1 MSNKIAFPMY
11 DLHRPDSEALIQAV
25 QDLLAARGVAVTPV
39 WPQED
44 LLSHWQDDEL
54 LLSQACGYPLVTQL
68 KEVQTVGCF
77 HYSAPGCE
85 GIRYRSLLVVRQ
97 RDRHKTLADFRG
109 SRAVCNAPD
118 SQSGYNVFMQMV
130 APLAQQGIFFNE
142 VIFSGSHRQSL
153 VEIGEGRAD
162 IAAID
167 CVTFALLQRHA
178 PMLVADLAVIGES
191 PAAPGLPLITP
202 RNTPPSRVALLRD
215 ALRQLVS
222 DPAYRTLCTAL
233 LISGFS
239 EVSRQDYASLLP
251 GDYPQP

>member
-11 DLHRPDSEALIQAV
+11 DLHRPDSEALIRALS
-25 QDLLAARGVAVTPV
+25 DLLAARGVAVTPV
-39 WPQED
+39 WPDKD
-44 LLSHWQDDEL
+44 LLTHWQDDDL
-54 LLSQACGYPLVTQL
+54 LLSQACGYPLVTRL
-68 KEVQTVGCF
+68 PEVQTVGCF

-97 RDRHKTLADFRG
+97 SDRHKTLADFRG

-118 SQSGYNVFMQMV
+118 SQSGYNVFMQTI
-130 APLAQQGIFFNE
+130 APLAQHGTFFRDI
-142 VIFSGSHRQSL
+142 IFSGSHRQSL

-178 PMLVADLAVIGES
+178 PLLIANLAVIGKT
-191 PAAPGLPLITP
+191 PAAPGLPLITAE
-202 RNTPPSRVALLRD
+202 RTPPALLALLRD

-222 DPAYRTLCTAL
+222 DPAYRMLCAAL
-233 LISGFS
+233 LIRDFS
-239 EVSRQDYASLLP
+239 DVSRADYASILT
-251 GDYPQP
+251 

>member
-1 MSNKIAFPMY
+1 MSSKIAFPMY
-11 DLHRPDSEALIQAV
+11 NLYRPDSEALIQAE
-25 QDLLAARGVAVTPV
+25 QALLAARGVAVTPV
-39 WPQED
+39 WPEED
-44 LLSHWQDDEL
+44 LLTHWQSDDL
-54 LLSQACGYPLVTQL
+54 LLSQACGYPLVTRL
-68 KEVQTVGCF
+68 PEVQTVGCF

-85 GIRYRSLLVVRQ
+85 GIRYRSLLVARQ
-97 RDRHKTLADFRG
+97 RDRDKTLADFRG

-130 APLAQQGIFFNE
+130 APLAPHGTFFRD

-153 VEIGEGRAD
+153 VAIGEGRAD

-178 PMLVADLAVIGES
+178 PHLISNLAVIGAS
-191 PAAPGLPLITP
+191 PAAPGLPLITA
-202 RNTPPSRVALLRD
+202 RNTPPSRIALLRD

-222 DPAYRTLCTAL
+222 DPAYRTLCAAL
-233 LISGFS
+233 FISGFS
-239 EVSRQDYASLLP
+239 DVSRQDYASLLT

>member
-1 MSNKIAFPMY
+1 MSSKIAFPMY
-11 DLHRPDSEALIQAV
+11 DLYRPDSEALIQAV

-44 LLSHWQDDEL
+44 LLTHWQSDEL
-54 LLSQACGYPLVTQL
+54 LLSQACGYPLVTRL
-68 KEVQTVGCF
+68 TEVQTVGCF

-97 RDRHKTLADFRG
+97 SDRDKTLADFRG

-130 APLAQQGIFFNE
+130 GPLAQSGNFFND

-178 PMLVADLAVIGES
+178 PQLISELAVIGAS
-191 PAAPGLPLITP
+191 PAAPGLPLITA
-202 RNTPPSRVALLRD
+202 RNTPPSRIALLRD

-222 DPAYRTLCTAL
+222 DPTYRTLCAAL
-233 LISGFS
+233 FISGFS
-239 EVSRQDYASLLP
+239 DVSRQDYAPILS

>member
-1 MSNKIAFPMY
+1 MSSKIAFPMY
-11 DLHRPDSEALIQAV
+11 DLYRPDSEALIQAV

-44 LLSHWQDDEL
+44 LLTHWQSDDL
-54 LLSQACGYPLVTQL
+54 LLSQACGYPLVTRL
-68 KEVQTVGCF
+68 TEVQTVGCF

-97 RDRHKTLADFRG
+97 SDRHKTLADFRG

-130 APLAQQGIFFNE
+130 APLAQSGNFFND

-178 PMLVADLAVIGES
+178 PQLISELAVIGAS
-191 PAAPGLPLITP
+191 PAAPGLPLITA
-202 RNTPPSRVALLRD
+202 RNTPPSRIALLRD

-222 DPAYRTLCTAL
+222 DPTYRTLCAAL
-233 LISGFS
+233 FISGFS
-239 EVSRQDYASLLP
+239 DVSRQDYAPILS

>member
-1 MSNKIAFPMY
+1 MTSKIAFPMY
-11 DLHRPDSEALIQAV
+11 DLHRPDSEALLHTLQA
-25 QDLLAARGVAVTPV
+25 LLVARGVAAAPI
-39 WPQED
+39 WPQAD
-44 LLSHWQDDEL
+44 LLAHWQSDDL
-54 LLSQACGYPLVTQL
+54 LLSQACGYPLITQL
-68 KEVQTVGCF
+68 PEVQTVGCF

-85 GIRYRSLLVVRQ
+85 GIHYRSLLVVRQ
-97 RDRHKTLADFRG
+97 SDRDKTLTDFHD

-130 APLAQQGIFFNE
+130 APLAQQGNFFNE

-178 PMLVADLAVIGES
+178 PQLISNLTVIGTS
-191 PAAPGLPLITP
+191 PAAPGLPLITA
-202 RNTPPSRVALLRD
+202 RNTSPSRIALLRD

-222 DPAYRTLCTAL
+222 DPAYRQVCAAL
-233 LISGFS
+233 FISGFS
-239 EVSRQDYASLLP
+239 DVSRQDYASILS
-251 GDYPQP
+251 GYYPQP

>member
-1 MSNKIAFPMY
+1 MSSKIAFPMY
-11 DLHRPDSEALIQAV
+11 NLYRPDSEALIQAV
-25 QDLLAARGVAVTPV
+25 QALLATRGVAVTPV
-39 WPQED
+39 WPEED
-44 LLSHWQDDEL
+44 LLTHWQSDDL
-54 LLSQACGYPLVTQL
+54 LLSQACGYPLVTRL
-68 KEVQTVGCF
+68 PEVQTVGCF

-97 RDRHKTLADFRG
+97 RDRDKTLADFRG

-130 APLAQQGIFFNE
+130 APLAPHGTFFRD

-153 VEIGEGRAD
+153 VAIGEGRAD

-178 PMLVADLAVIGES
+178 PHLISDLAVIGAS
-191 PAAPGLPLITP
+191 PAAPGLPLITA
-202 RNTPPSRVALLRD
+202 RNTPPSRIALLRD

-222 DPAYRTLCTAL
+222 DPAYRTLCAAMF
-233 LISGFS
+233 ISGFS
-239 EVSRQDYASLLP
+239 DVSRQDYASLLT

>member
-25 QDLLAARGVAVTPV
+25 QDLLAARGVAVTAV
-39 WPQED
+39 WPQAD

-68 KEVQTVGCF
+68 SAVQTVGCF

-85 GIRYRSLLVVRQ
+85 GIYYRSLLVVRR

-109 SRAVCNAPD
+109 GRAVCNAPD

-130 APLAQQGIFFNE
+130 APLAQQGIFFNDI
-142 VIFSGSHRQSL
+142 IFSGSHRQSL
-153 VEIGEGRAD
+153 LEIGEGRAD

-191 PAAPGLPLITP
+191 PAAPGLPLITA
-202 RNTPPSRVALLRD
+202 RNTPPSRIALLRA

-222 DPAYRTLCTAL
+222 DPAYRTLRAAL
-233 LISGFS
+233 FIRGFS
-239 EVSRQDYASLLP
+239 EVSRQDYASLLTA
-251 GDYPQP
+251 DYPRL

>member
-1 MSNKIAFPMY
+1 MSSKIAFPMY
-11 DLHRPDSEALIQAV
+11 NLYRPDSEALIQAV
-25 QDLLAARGVAVTPV
+25 QALLAARGVAVTPV
-39 WPQED
+39 WPEED
-44 LLSHWQDDEL
+44 LLTHWQSDDL
-54 LLSQACGYPLVTQL
+54 LLSQACGYPLVTRL
-68 KEVQTVGCF
+68 PEVQTVGCF

-97 RDRHKTLADFRG
+97 RDRDKTLADFRG

-118 SQSGYNVFMQMV
+118 SQSGYNVFMQMAV
-130 APLAQQGIFFNE
+130 PLAPHGTFFRN

-153 VEIGEGRAD
+153 VAIGEGRAD

-191 PAAPGLPLITP
+191 PAAPGLPLITS
-202 RNTPPSRVALLRD
+202 RNTPPSRIALLRD

-222 DPAYRTLCTAL
+222 DPAYRTLCAAL
-233 LISGFS
+233 FISGFS
-239 EVSRQDYASLLP
+239 DVSRQDYASLLT

>member
-1 MSNKIAFPMY
+1 MY
-11 DLHRPDSEALIQAV
+11 DLYRPDSEALIQAV
-25 QDLLAARGVAVTPV
+25 QDLLAARGIAVTPV

-44 LLSHWQDDEL
+44 LLAHWQSDDL
-54 LLSQACGYPLVTQL
+54 LLSQACGYPLVTRL
-68 KEVQTVGCF
+68 TEVQTVGCF

-97 RDRHKTLADFRG
+97 RDRDKTLADFRG

-130 APLAQQGIFFNE
+130 EPLTHQGIFFND

-167 CVTFALLQRHA
+167 CVTFALLQHHA
-178 PMLVADLAVIGES
+178 PQLISNLTVIGAS
-191 PAAPGLPLITP
+191 PAAPGLPLITA
-202 RNTPPSRVALLRD
+202 RNTPPSRIALLRD

-222 DPAYRTLCTAL
+222 DPTYRTLCAAL
-233 LISGFS
+233 FISGFS
-239 EVSRQDYASLLP
+239 DASRQDYAPILS
-251 GDYPQP
+251 GDYPR

>member
-1 MSNKIAFPMY
+1 MSSKIAFPMY
-11 DLHRPDSEALIQAV
+11 DLYRPDSETLLQAV
-25 QDLLAARGVAVTPV
+25 QELLAARSVAVTPV

-44 LLSHWQDDEL
+44 LLTHWQSDDL
-54 LLSQACGYPLVTQL
+54 LLSQACGYPLVTRL
-68 KEVQTVGCF
+68 TEVQTVGCF

-85 GIRYRSLLVVRQ
+85 GIHYRSLLVVRQ
-97 RDRHKTLADFRG
+97 RDGNKTLADFRG

-118 SQSGYNVFMQMV
+118 SQSGYNMFMQMV
-130 APLAQQGIFFNE
+130 APLAQQGNFFND

-178 PMLVADLAVIGES
+178 PRLIANLAVIGES
-191 PAAPGLPLITP
+191 PAAPGLPLITA
-202 RNTPPSRVALLRD
+202 RNTPPSRIALLRD

-233 LISGFS
+233 FISGFND
-239 EVSRQDYASLLP
+239 VSRQDYAPILS
-251 GDYPQP
+251 GDYPPP

>member
-1 MSNKIAFPMY
+1 MSTKIAFPMY
-11 DLHRPDSEALIQAV
+11 DLYRPDSEALLRAV

-39 WPQED
+39 WPDRD
-44 LLSHWQDDEL
+44 LLDHWQSDDL
-54 LLSQACGYPLVTQL
+54 LLSQACGYPLVTRL
-68 KEVQTVGCF
+68 TEVQTVGCF

-85 GIRYRSLLVVRQ
+85 GIRYHSLLVVRQ
-97 RDRHKTLADFRG
+97 SDRHKTLADFRG

-130 APLAQQGIFFNE
+130 APLAPSGIFFND

-153 VEIGEGRAD
+153 VAICEDKAD

-178 PMLVADLAVIGES
+178 PQLIANLAVIGAS
-191 PAAPGLPLITP
+191 PAAPGLPLITAKQ
-202 RNTPPSRVALLRD
+202 TPPARLALLRD

-222 DPAYRTLCTAL
+222 DPAYRTLCAAL
-233 LISGFS
+233 YISGFS
-239 EVSRQDYASLLP
+239 NVSRQDYATILS

>member
-11 DLHRPDSEALIQAV
+11 DLHRPDSEALLRALQT
-25 QDLLAARGVAVTPV
+25 LLAARGIATDPA
-39 WPQED
+39 WPQAD
-44 LLSHWQDDEL
+44 LLTHWQDDDL

-68 KEVQTVGCF
+68 SEVQTVGCF

-97 RDRHKTLADFRG
+97 NDRHKTLADFRG

-142 VIFSGSHRQSL
+142 IIFSGSHRQSL

-178 PMLVADLAVIGES
+178 PMLVADLAVIGAS
-191 PAAPGLPLITP
+191 RAAPGLPLITS
-202 RNTPPSRVALLRD
+202 RRTSPSRIALLRD
-215 ALRQLVS
+215 ALTQLVS
-222 DPAYRTLCTAL
+222 DPAYTTPCTAL
-233 LISGFS
+233 FISGFS
-239 EVSRQDYASLLP
+239 EVSRQDYASLLTA
-251 GDYPQP
+251 DYPPL